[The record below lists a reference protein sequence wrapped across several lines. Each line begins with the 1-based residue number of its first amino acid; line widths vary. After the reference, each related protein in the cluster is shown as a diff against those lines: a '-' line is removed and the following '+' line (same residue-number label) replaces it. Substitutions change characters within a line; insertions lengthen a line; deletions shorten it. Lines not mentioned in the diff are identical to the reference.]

1 MWKIIA
7 LAVAA
12 LAPAAAPGAVQV
24 VLHGILQ
31 TTSAPVQAA
40 PARTADQVPESGK
53 SFAPTCRGDQVLDSR
68 PDPAWVGRSFAG
80 DRCRSP
86 ALPPAIDGMRA
97 TRGQVVAAMAA
108 AKRYEA
114 AADGFARCVSDFVA
128 ARRAGTAHPL
138 SQAQLVIENHRV
150 LVAQR
155 AMQRAQAQVNWA
167 INAFNEYGSECPD
180 HG

>member
-1 MWKIIA
+1 MWKTIA

-12 LAPAAAPGAVQV
+12 LAPAAAPG

-31 TTSAPVQAA
+31 TTAAPVQAVL
-40 PARTADQVPESGK
+40 ARTADQAPASGK

-68 PDPAWVGRSFAG
+68 PDPAWVGASFAG
-80 DRCRSP
+80 DRCQSP
-86 ALPPAIDGMRA
+86 PPPTVIDGARA
-97 TRGQVVAAMAA
+97 SRPQIVAAMAA
-108 AKRYEA
+108 TKRYEA

-128 ARRAGTAHPL
+128 TRRAHGAHPL
-138 SQAQLVIENHRV
+138 TQGQLVIENHRV

-155 AMQRAQAQVNWA
+155 AMQRAQSQVNGA